1 MGICDYAQSSKKLAI
16 KEAEGTA
23 KAKKA
28 PLALVCREEQ
38 ENSRVLIR
46 KQEKKTRGKWG
57 IVGKKQDDGGWKEQG
72 VWVWAWVS
80 TSLLAAAASTVTEK
94 VTSKALENASGKAFA
109 TE

>member
-1 MGICDYAQSSKKLAI
+1 LGICDYAQSSKKLAI

-72 VWVWAWVS
+72 VWVWVS

>member
-72 VWVWAWVS
+72 VWVWIS

>member
-57 IVGKKQDDGGWKEQG
+57 IVGKKQDDGGWKKQG
-72 VWVWAWVS
+72 VWVWVS

>member
-1 MGICDYAQSSKKLAI
+1 MRKAAKKLAI

-57 IVGKKQDDGGWKEQG
+57 IVGKKQDDGGRKTRG
-72 VWVWAWVS
+72 MGMGINVS
-80 TSLLAAAASTVTEK
+80 SCCCRQHRHRE
-94 VTSKALENASGKAFA
+94 GHQ
-109 TE
+109 

>member
-28 PLALVCREEQ
+28 PLAFVCREEQ

-72 VWVWAWVS
+72 VWVWVS

>member
-72 VWVWAWVS
+72 VWVWVS

>member
-72 VWVWAWVS
+72 VWVWVS

-109 TE
+109 TD